1 MPETSNSAV
10 VINKLNV
17 NNLTKKIENL
27 IKNKNL
33 LINLQ
38 KKNYKNFYFTPN
50 YITRKIELIRRSL
63 LPIRNFNIINKNTKI
78 KVLHITNFNE
88 SIMEDFIII
97 LVEE

>member
-1 MPETSNSAV
+1 M
-10 VINKLNV
+10 
-17 NNLTKKIENL
+17 
-27 IKNKNL
+27 IKNKDL
-33 LINLQ
+33 LYNLQ
-38 KKNYKNFYFTPN
+38 IKNYKNFYFTRFYN
-50 YITRKIELIRRSL
+50 KKIERIRKGL